1 MDALVPN
8 LILQPLVENA
18 IKHGI
23 ERRSKPGTIELRADR
38 VDDRLRIELKDN
50 GPGLPEEPS
59 ARKGIGVANT
69 RARLQE
75 LYGDA
80 HTFELRNAEGGGV
93 MVEVTLPFRAAQA
106 H

>member
-1 MDALVPN
+1 
-8 LILQPLVENA
+8 
-18 IKHGI
+18 
-23 ERRSKPGTIELRADR
+23 
-38 VDDRLRIELKDN
+38 
-50 GPGLPEEPS
+50 LPENPS

-69 RARLQE
+69 RSRLQE

-80 HTFELRNAEGGGV
+80 HTFELRNADGGGV